1 MLITEVGFY
10 INLPLGALVGVPLVL
25 LRIPDQLPKKSAALI
40 LRKLHRHLDMIGFI
54 LLAPA
59 IIMLLLALQY
69 GGNQFPWN
77 SAEVIGLF
85 CGSGATFIIWAIW
98 NFYKGDDAL
107 LPFSIIRR
115 TPVWMSGANYAFMM
129 ATVFGSTYFLPLYFQ
144 AVKGASAIMSGVYLL
159 AIVLPQLTSAVV
171 GGSLGK
177 ISKFLLFNSKRPNK
191 SQLQRSA
198 MCLHLLS

>member
-1 MLITEVGFY
+1 M
-10 INLPLGALVGVPLVL
+10 GVPLIL
-25 LRIPDQLPKKSAALI
+25 IRIPDQLPKQSPASV
-40 LRKLHRHLDMIGFI
+40 LRKLHHHLDLTGFT

-69 GGNQFPWN
+69 GGNQFAWS
-77 SAEVIGLF
+77 SAQVIGLF
-85 CGSGATFIIWAIW
+85 CGAGAAFIVWAFW
-98 NFYKGDDAL
+98 NHHKADDAL

-144 AVKGASAIMSGVYLL
+144 AVKGASAIISGVYLL
-159 AIVLPQLTSAVV
+159 AIVLPQIASAVI

-177 ISKFLLFNSKRPNK
+177 DFNS
-191 SQLQRSA
+191 SIIQSLSA
-198 MCLHLLS
+198 LM